1 MSEILTVIPAR
12 YGATRLP
19 GKPLR
24 EIAGLPLIVHVYER
38 AREADLGPVLVATD
52 DQRIA
57 DVISD
62 VGGEYCM
69 TRSDHQSGT
78 DRVFEAVSK
87 TDPDGRYDNI
97 VNLQGDLPTLDPQLV
112 GVCAQPLEDP
122 ETHIATLGVE
132 IDNEEDKSNP
142 NIVKVIGTPTNRDDV
157 LRTLY
162 FTRATAP
169 YGEGPLYHH
178 IGIYAFRRQS
188 LERFVSLRPTPLEL
202 REKLEQ
208 LRALENGMRIDC
220 TLVDT
225 IPLGVDTPA
234 DLDKAAQYF
243 KEQTSR

>member
-24 EIAGLPLIVHVYER
+24 EIAGLPLIVHVYQR
-38 AREADLGPVLVATD
+38 AREANLGPVLVATD

-57 DVISD
+57 DVIGN
-62 VGGEYCM
+62 VGGEFCM

-87 TDPDGRYDNI
+87 TDPEGNYSKI
-97 VNLQGDLPTLDPQLV
+97 VNLQGDLPTLDPHLV
-112 GVCAQPLEDP
+112 AVCAQPLEDP

-132 IDNEEDKSNP
+132 IDNEEDKINP
-142 NIVKVIGTPTNRDDV
+142 NIVKIVGTPTARDDV
-157 LRTLY
+157 LRALY

-188 LERFVSLRPTPLEL
+188 LESFVSLRPTPLEL

-243 KEQTSR
+243 KEQTS